1 MLFRSRKSELVA
13 AIREHR
19 GESNGR
25 PRAEAEAKE
34 APAPADTATEAPAS
48 EQPAEEQAPPRRERR
63 GASRGAGAPG
73 GSDEPKGE
81 KKQESDQ
88 QNKADTDTE
97 KAPKQD
103 SKPDKPDK
111 SDRSDRSDGGD
122 QQGDQGGQNRG
133 SNADDDGE
141 GRGGRR
147 GRRFRDRRRRERGE
161 GGGGGGGGDRDT
173 ELREDDVVQPV
184 AGILDVLDNYAFVRT
199 SGYLA
204 GPNDVYVS
212 MNMVRKNGLRRGDAI
227 TGAVRVPKD
236 GEQPNQR
243 QKFNPLV
250 RLDTVNGGPV
260 EAAKNRPDFTKLTPL
275 YPNQRLRLETTTEKL
290 TTRVIDLI
298 MPDRK
303 STV

>member
-1 MLFRSRKSELVA
+1 MATATATRLTL
-13 AIREHR
+13 HQ
-19 GESNGR
+19 
-25 PRAEAEAKE
+25 
-34 APAPADTATEAPAS
+34 PAADTATDTATPSRPTER
-48 EQPAEEQAPPRRERR
+48 QTPPRRERR
-63 GASRGAGAPG
+63 GAARDAGTPGAP
-73 GSDEPKGE
+73 DEN
-81 KKQESDQ
+81 KQESDQ
-88 QNKADTDTE
+88 QSKADTE
-97 KAPKQD
+97 GERVQKQD
-103 SKPDKPDK
+103 TKPD
-111 SDRSDRSDGGD
+111 D

-133 SNADDDGE
+133 GDEDGE

-147 GRRFRDRRRRERGE
+147 GRRFRDRRRRERG
-161 GGGGGGGGDRDT
+161 GDGGGGDRDT

-227 TGAVRVPKD
+227 TGAVLVPKD

-260 EAAKNRPDFTKLTPL
+260 EAPGAHRWSPSSAVP
-275 YPNQRLRLETTTEKL
+275 RCR
-290 TTRVIDLI
+290 R
-298 MPDRK
+298 
-303 STV
+303 S